1 MVNDDINNVSQPTEN
16 TDVVQS
22 VKPDKY
28 WQFQK
33 GQSGNPAGKPK
44 GATHNA
50 TRAALALMDG
60 QLEQLTQKC
69 IERALKGD
77 TTAMRLVMERVV
89 PPRKDIALNVETPK
103 FDSLEG
109 IAAASVKI
117 VEGATAGVLTPS
129 EAKSLLDLLDS
140 VRKNFESKVV
150 SAIRAQ
156 TEEYTLQGSDQEI
169 LEQYKQSIIESVKIN
184 DKPD

>member
-1 MVNDDINNVSQPTEN
+1 MVSIDINNVSQPTANAELIQ
-16 TDVVQS
+16 TS
-22 VKPDKY
+22 KEDKH
-28 WQFQK
+28 WQFKK
-33 GQSGNPAGKPK
+33 GQSGNPAGKAK
-44 GATHNA
+44 GTLHNA

-60 QLEQLTQKC
+60 QLEALTQKC

-89 PPRKDIALNVETPK
+89 PPRKDIALNIETPK
-103 FDSLEG
+103 FDTLEG

-117 VEGATAGVLTPS
+117 VEGATAGILTPS

-156 TEEYTLQGSDQEI
+156 TEEYTLQGNDQEI
-169 LEQYKQSIIESVKIN
+169 LEQYRQSIIESVKIN